1 MWILKNSKELLD
13 NLKSPNFNLITNIKS
28 FDFSTLYTT
37 IPHQKLKSR
46 LATIIRNSF
55 LHKNGNRRYK
65 YLVLGREGPYFVK
78 EHSDAKNK
86 YTEEDIIKMLEF
98 LVDNIFVVF
107 AGKVFQQIVGIPMG
121 TNCAPLLADIFLYS
135 YEAEFIQSLLSAS
148 KKRLASQFN
157 FTYRYIDDVLSIN
170 NPDFENYLGQMY
182 PPELEIKDT
191 TESNTSAS
199 YFDLLLSIG
208 RDGQLRTSLYDKRD
222 DFNFHITN
230 FPFLS
235 SNIPS
240 SPAYGVFIS
249 QLIRYARACSSYECF
264 ILRAMRLSNKLLGQG
279 YVKERLKSSLRKFYG
294 RYGDLTKQY
303 EVPLSRMLHDILDD
317 DHIQWHPPL
326 IGHYTNFWPLLI
338 WTLLPNLTFYLI
350 VQGFHRTYAT
360 GAACQ
365 QRTLTPPDTWSCP
378 TLGLAYVLMSRP
390 ISPELVVLSLDFWIS
405 NTPRYFSF
413 ACCIVICINKIHL
426 WRHSIVLALHYFQGM
441 ACYRSATLLEVM
453 DTRSFWNMFV
463 LSRVIYR
470 QSCISEVHSNN
481 SSFSMNKKSRWW
493 QVVSNPRRPRFGLS
507 FESYALPTELSQRW
521 RRRAYFRFI
530 KYITTRERGY
540 RWYTCILCI
549 DTWTL

>member
-1 MWILKNSKELLD
+1 MTLCFFESFVGKVVFVIHVGLSKIE
-13 NLKSPNFNLITNIKS
+13 KVPRGIKS
-28 FDFSTLYTT
+28 EKSSKDMTSSGNLVSTIWTQTSTKRDYNWLYHFSQALYMYPSIGPHRVLALMRHSRNHEKKDLSIAILMRTVGKNKIYRIISEEKWIKLYKLDSRMDAIYTT
-37 IPHQKLKSR
+37 KKIGW
-46 LATIIRNSF
+46 F
-55 LHKNGNRRYK
+55 YW
-65 YLVLGREGPYFVK
+65 VLGREGPYFVK

-135 YEAEFIQSLLSAS
+135 YEAEFIQSLLSAG

-199 YFDLLLSIG
+199 YLDLLLSIG

-230 FPFLS
+230 FPFLG

-338 WTLLPNLTFYLI
+338 WTLWPNLTFYQI

-378 TLGLAYVLMSRP
+378 TLGLACVLMSRP
-390 ISPELVVLSLDFWIS
+390 ISPELVLSPDFWIS
-405 NTPRYFSF
+405 NTSRYFSF
-413 ACCIVICINKIHL
+413 A
-426 WRHSIVLALHYFQGM
+426 S
-441 ACYRSATLLEVM
+441 
-453 DTRSFWNMFV
+453 V
-463 LSRVIYR
+463 LSRF
-470 QSCISEVHSNN
+470 C
-481 SSFSMNKKSRWW
+481 
-493 QVVSNPRRPRFGLS
+493 
-507 FESYALPTELSQRW
+507 
-521 RRRAYFRFI
+521 
-530 KYITTRERGY
+530 
-540 RWYTCILCI
+540 
-549 DTWTL
+549 